1 MSPFD
6 LIIIL
11 SGVCG
16 VAMIFGSLVLLY
28 KGTLT
33 LAIASDGAA
42 DLEIKKLIHFKTRYP
57 ALFLFF
63 IGLCFL
69 LSAAYL
75 SRPEVSRP
83 IGLKGLIKSSD
94 LAVLSDVTVTVT
106 PDDWH
111 SVHLSTFHDGSIEKE
126 IDPSLKR
133 VVVELWAP
141 GFQVVRGDNWKSE
154 RFNQQF
160 RVESNQVDLGEI
172 VFEKVVDRPRPNDNK
187 IDRPAVDLPGRSE
200 PPAFR

>member
-75 SRPEVSRP
+75 
-83 IGLKGLIKSSD
+83 
-94 LAVLSDVTVTVT
+94 
-106 PDDWH
+106 
-111 SVHLSTFHDGSIEKE
+111 
-126 IDPSLKR
+126 
-133 VVVELWAP
+133 
-141 GFQVVRGDNWKSE
+141 
-154 RFNQQF
+154 
-160 RVESNQVDLGEI
+160 
-172 VFEKVVDRPRPNDNK
+172 
-187 IDRPAVDLPGRSE
+187 
-200 PPAFR
+200 

>member
-94 LAVLSDVTVTVT
+94 LSALSDVTVTVT

-111 SVHLSTFHDGSIEKE
+111 SVHLSTFNDGSIEKD

-200 PPAFR
+200 SPAFR